1 MRGSIFRSLRGVRA
15 GKLELELELELFS
28 EKSVVESVELPRH
41 VARQFE
47 RSRKICFF
55 RRFCKADARFS
66 VGLV

>member
-47 RSRKICFF
+47 RSRKI
-55 RRFCKADARFS
+55 RENSS
-66 VGLV
+66 VLQSGRPV